1 MNGELLISYK
11 CTHTLYFNLYN
22 FPKPVFTS
30 EIFWNFHL
38 CAICCTVD
46 QPFNIKSCSED
57 VLFNASPSSA
67 GGLTLSWEA
76 KRKSLVCRLSLH
88 DGAEPRAWPLFHF
101 PFFDSIHLFN
111 DVFWIKVVV
120 TCLPCPGDLSLA
132 WRWQT
137 ALLRNFWKRTPK
149 TAIINSQRLF
159 RDKLNPYLL
168 SP

>member
-22 FPKPVFTS
+22 FPKPVFTR

-46 QPFNIKSCSED
+46 QPFNIKSCSEA

-67 GGLTLSWEA
+67 GVLTLSWEA

-88 DGAEPRAWPLFHF
+88 DGAEPRAWPLLHF
-101 PFFDSIHLFN
+101 PFVDSIHLFN

-120 TCLPCPGDLSLA
+120 TCPRVQETWA
-132 WRWQT
+132 WSGGSRLLCSETFGRWPPNSHNQLT
-137 ALLRNFWKRTPK
+137 KTVLR
-149 TAIINSQRLF
+149 
-159 RDKLNPYLL
+159 
-168 SP
+168 